1 MTDNHNR
8 RKNDRVF
15 PLKPTRI
22 ELKGTFFLLHD
33 INNQGLGI
41 FLEKDGP
48 QFVTG
53 ERIDSVPI
61 PLQAGTVNINGIVS
75 HLSVTSK
82 CRICGIRFLF
92 NGDEFKSVIQ
102 FKKELLQSSPD

>member
-1 MTDNHNR
+1 MTENRNR
-8 RKNDRVF
+8 RKSDRLF

-22 ELKGTFFLLHD
+22 KLKGNFFQLHD
-33 INNQGLGI
+33 INNQGIGI
-41 FLEKDGP
+41 ILENDGP

-61 PLQAGTVNINGIVS
+61 PLQSGTVNINGIVS

-82 CRICGIRFLF
+82 HRICGIRFLF

-102 FKKELLQSSPD
+102 FKNELLQPSPD